1 MEQWKQSLQTAM
13 DERFDAAFAE
23 LAKSNADVREAVKQQ
38 LDVSVLM
45 KDHPKYDEEL
55 KQLVDSYFEAMQL
68 LLGEYGQHL
77 YIQGAKD
84 CVTVL
89 REFGVIK

>member
-23 LAKSNADVREAVKQQ
+23 LAKSNADVRKAIKQQ
-38 LDVSVLM
+38 RDASVLV
-45 KDHPKYDEEL
+45 KDHPKYDKEL
-55 KQLVDSYFEAMQL
+55 KQLVDSYFEAMQI

-89 REFGVIK
+89 REFGIIK

>member
-1 MEQWKQSLQTAM
+1 MEQWKQSLQTAL

-23 LAKSNADVREAVKQQ
+23 LAKSNADVRKAIKQQ
-38 LDVSVLM
+38 RDASVLV

-68 LLGEYGQHL
+68 LLGEYLQHL

-89 REFGVIK
+89 REFGIIK